1 MNIKMSNINLNDIL
15 KSFGIKDEF
24 VTKSKNSIKEAKEGA
39 YDKSIFDNKEAFI
52 EYYTDEIFDT
62 AQRNGD
68 DVRRSFFGLGG
79 VNAVGVDTFI
89 SNAMENGYLEEED
102 ADGFQAIIDR
112 NNDGFLDKSE
122 LNELIGT
129 AYDAYDEEV
138 PDVTTPPSPKV
149 EAEPADP
156 SVPDVTTPPSP
167 KVEAEPADPSV
178 PVTPSPSPKG
188 EAEPAD
194 PSVPVTPFPSP
205 KREAEPADPSVPDV
219 APSPAPEKNS

>member
-1 MNIKMSNINLNDIL
+1 MSNINLNDIL

-156 SVPDVTTPPSP
+156 SVP
-167 KVEAEPADPSV
+167 
-178 PVTPSPSPKG
+178 VTPSPSPKV

>member
-1 MNIKMSNINLNDIL
+1 MSNINLNDIL

-68 DVRRSFFGLGG
+68 DVRRSFLGLGG

>member
-1 MNIKMSNINLNDIL
+1 MSNINLNDIL

-167 KVEAEPADPSV
+167 KVEAEPAEPSV

-194 PSVPVTPFPSP
+194 PSVP
-205 KREAEPADPSVPDV
+205 DV

>member
-1 MNIKMSNINLNDIL
+1 MSNINLNDIL

-178 PVTPSPSPKG
+178 PVTPSPSPKV

>member
-1 MNIKMSNINLNDIL
+1 MSNINLNDIL

-138 PDVTTPPSPKV
+138 PDVTTPPSPKR
-149 EAEPADP
+149 
-156 SVPDVTTPPSP
+156 
-167 KVEAEPADPSV
+167 EAEPADPSV

-219 APSPAPEKNS
+219 APSPAPGKNS

>member
-1 MNIKMSNINLNDIL
+1 MSNINLNDIL

-138 PDVTTPPSPKV
+138 PDVTTPPSPKG
-149 EAEPADP
+149 
-156 SVPDVTTPPSP
+156 
-167 KVEAEPADPSV
+167 EAEPADPSV

-219 APSPAPEKNS
+219 APSPAPGKNS

>member
-1 MNIKMSNINLNDIL
+1 MSNINLNDIL

-156 SVPDVTTPPSP
+156 SVP
-167 KVEAEPADPSV
+167 
-178 PVTPSPSPKG
+178 VTPSPSPKG
-188 EAEPAD
+188 
-194 PSVPVTPFPSP
+194 
-205 KREAEPADPSVPDV
+205 EAEPADPSVPDV

>member
-1 MNIKMSNINLNDIL
+1 MSNINLNDIL

-156 SVPDVTTPPSP
+156 SVP
-167 KVEAEPADPSV
+167 
-178 PVTPSPSPKG
+178 VTPSPSPKG

-205 KREAEPADPSVPDV
+205 KREAEPADPSVSDV

>member
-1 MNIKMSNINLNDIL
+1 MSNINLNDIL

-68 DVRRSFFGLGG
+68 DVRRSFFGLSG

-178 PVTPSPSPKG
+178 PVTP
-188 EAEPAD
+188 
-194 PSVPVTPFPSP
+194 FPSP

>member
-1 MNIKMSNINLNDIL
+1 MSNINLNDIL

-167 KVEAEPADPSV
+167 K
-178 PVTPSPSPKG
+178 G

>member
-1 MNIKMSNINLNDIL
+1 MSNINLNDIL

-68 DVRRSFFGLGG
+68 DVRRSFLGLGG

-156 SVPDVTTPPSP
+156 SVP
-167 KVEAEPADPSV
+167 
-178 PVTPSPSPKG
+178 VTPSPSPKG

>member
-1 MNIKMSNINLNDIL
+1 MSNINLNDIL

>member
-1 MNIKMSNINLNDIL
+1 MSNINLNDIL

-156 SVPDVTTPPSP
+156 SVP
-167 KVEAEPADPSV
+167 
-178 PVTPSPSPKG
+178 VTPSPSPKG

>member
-1 MNIKMSNINLNDIL
+1 MSNINLNDIL

-219 APSPAPEKNS
+219 APSPAPGKNS

>member
-1 MNIKMSNINLNDIL
+1 
-15 KSFGIKDEF
+15 
-24 VTKSKNSIKEAKEGA
+24 
-39 YDKSIFDNKEAFI
+39 
-52 EYYTDEIFDT
+52 
-62 AQRNGD
+62 
-68 DVRRSFFGLGG
+68 
-79 VNAVGVDTFI
+79 
-89 SNAMENGYLEEED
+89 MENGYLEEED

-178 PVTPSPSPKG
+178 PVTP
-188 EAEPAD
+188 
-194 PSVPVTPFPSP
+194 FPSP